1 MSTAAAVTHQ
11 VSFDFA
17 QFLVDRE
24 AITAEQAEAARR
36 SAADERLP
44 IGQVLMQAGVL
55 SVKQIMFVLA
65 RQADD
70 PTTKFGQ
77 IAVEHGFISMRQ
89 LEDALQEQRVARR
102 HIIEVIS
109 RMNLLRPPVL
119 IEMTVAYVALLEL
132 TLANG

>member
-1 MSTAAAVTHQ
+1 
-11 VSFDFA
+11 
-17 QFLVDRE
+17 
-24 AITAEQAEAARR
+24 
-36 SAADERLP
+36 
-44 IGQVLMQAGVL
+44 MQGGAL

-102 HIIEVIS
+102 HLIEVIS